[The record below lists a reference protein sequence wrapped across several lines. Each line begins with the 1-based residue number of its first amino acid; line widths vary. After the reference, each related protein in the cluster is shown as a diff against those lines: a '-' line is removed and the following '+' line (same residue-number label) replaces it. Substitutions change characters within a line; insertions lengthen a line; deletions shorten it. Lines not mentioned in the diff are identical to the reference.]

1 MVKRLILV
9 LFLLNVTTVAYADQ
23 DPTAPLGWIRPEGKA
38 PVKQRQV
45 RKRPPLPAL
54 QSIICKQSI
63 HCSAVLNN
71 KLLSAGESV
80 RGYRVVSISQETVTL
95 SRGGRKWTLELFPVD
110 IKHERLQK

>member
-1 MVKRLILV
+1 MVKQCILF
-9 LFLLNVTTVAYADQ
+9 LFLLNVTSVTYAEQ
-23 DPTAPLGWIRPEGKA
+23 DPTAPLGWSRPEGKA

-45 RKRPPLPAL
+45 RKRPSLPAL
-54 QSIICKQSI
+54 QSIICKQNI

-71 KLLSAGESV
+71 QLLSAGESV
-80 RGYRVVSISQETVTL
+80 RGYRVVSVSQETVTL